1 MGKVVN
7 SIIPHSKLLDGKKA
21 SIIGFSSVEL
31 PQLTDTIRGNK
42 VVGQVALLAQHQPLG
57 WKIFP
62 KKNPFKTDFF
72 LRFFFFFLKQF

>member
-1 MGKVVN
+1 MHGK
-7 SIIPHSKLLDGKKA
+7 SSKQYNTSLKTPGWKKGKHN

-72 LRFFFFFLKQF
+72 